1 MVQNSNNCPLC
12 DRPLGDKNLD
22 RHHLIPK
29 VKGGKDTEPV
39 LMHQVCHRKIHSLW
53 TEWELL
59 HKYNNFDIIKHDEG
73 MQTFIKWINK
83 KPIEYNDSFKQANR
97 RK

>member
-1 MVQNSNNCPLC
+1 MENNCPIC
-12 DRPLGDKNLD
+12 DRPLIGVAED

-29 VKGGKDTEPV
+29 VKGGKKTEPV

-59 HKYNNFDIIKHDEG
+59 HEINTIDIIRNNED
-73 MQTFIKWINK
+73 MQKFIKWVSK
-83 KPIEYNDSFKQANR
+83 RPPDFNDSFKQANR